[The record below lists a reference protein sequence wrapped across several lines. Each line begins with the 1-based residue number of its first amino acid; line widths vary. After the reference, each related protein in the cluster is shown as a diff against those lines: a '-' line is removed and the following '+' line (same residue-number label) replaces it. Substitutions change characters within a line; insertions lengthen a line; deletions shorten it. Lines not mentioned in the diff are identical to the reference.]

1 MKVAIGSNNPIKIAA
16 TKKAFQD
23 RFGKDI
29 TFQPVSVPSGVS
41 DQPFGDD
48 TRHGAFARAQ
58 AAQQALQADFGV
70 GCEGG
75 IEVIEGA
82 WYATAWCAIADRQ
95 GNVSSAHALGV
106 PIPNVLRFKIE
117 QEGKELGVAQ
127 DEALGTTNAKH
138 KEGFFGFAT
147 DNLVTRE
154 HGYTDA
160 LYAALAPIVKQ
171 DIYSKHV

>member
-1 MKVAIGSNNPIKIAA
+1 MLVAIGSTNPVKIAA

-23 RFGKDI
+23 RFGGEI
-29 TFQPVSVPSGVS
+29 IFQSIAVPSGVS

-48 TRHGAFARAQ
+48 TRAGAIARAR
-58 AAQQALQADFGV
+58 AAQRELQADYGV

-75 IEVIEGA
+75 IEIVGGV
-82 WYATAWCAIADRQ
+82 WYATAWCAVADKKGQ
-95 GNVSSAHALGV
+95 VYAAHSLGV
-106 PIPNVLRFKIE
+106 PMPQVLRMKIE
-117 QEGKELGVAQ
+117 HEGKELGVAQ

-171 DIYSKHV
+171 EIYSTKS

>member
-1 MKVAIGSNNPIKIAA
+1 MVVAIGSNNPVKIAA

-23 RFGKDI
+23 RLGAGI
-29 TFQPVSVPSGVS
+29 TFQSISVPSGVS

-48 TRHGAFARAQ
+48 TRRGAFARAR

-75 IEVIEGA
+75 IEVIDDV
-82 WYATAWCAIADRQ
+82 WFATAWCAIADKQ
-95 GNVSSAHALGV
+95 GNVSAGHALGV
-106 PIPNVLRFKIE
+106 PIPDVLRFKIQ
-117 QEGKELGVAQ
+117 QEGKELGMAQ
-127 DEALGTTNAKH
+127 DEVLGTTNAKH

-154 HGYTDA
+154 HGYADA